1 MLKVPSAMEGTRNR
15 EVANMRTSQAVDF
28 FFLEMVL
35 GSNSIYMTNENKT
48 YYWQSATK
56 EIYPNP
62 GVFQ

>member
-1 MLKVPSAMEGTRNR
+1 
-15 EVANMRTSQAVDF
+15 
-28 FFLEMVL
+28 MVL